1 MVTAGVGRSRRGRR
15 LVGRRG
21 LTSDVSPTT
30 IAAYIHTSPEEEVSS
45 VCLRPGARDGVDGGL
60 RARRVVRRLRH
71 PPREGVAG
79 VSGAVHSGGEG
90 DGGGG
95 AGRAQPGG
103 GAAGGGVRPAG
114 GRRGGAGGRRGEGG

>member
-15 LVGRRG
+15 LVGRPG
-21 LTSDVSPTT
+21 LTSDVSLATMV
-30 IAAYIHTSPEEEVSS
+30 AYIHTSPEEEVSS

-71 PPREGVAG
+71 PPRAG
-79 VSGAVHSGGEG
+79 VGGVPGAVHGGGGG

-95 AGRAQPGG
+95 AGGP
-103 GAAGGGVRPAG
+103 
-114 GRRGGAGGRRGEGG
+114 